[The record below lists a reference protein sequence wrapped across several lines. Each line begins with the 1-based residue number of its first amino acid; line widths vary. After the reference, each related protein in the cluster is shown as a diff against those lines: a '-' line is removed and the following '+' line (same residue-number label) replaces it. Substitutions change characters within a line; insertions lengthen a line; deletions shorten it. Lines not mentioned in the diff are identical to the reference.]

1 VGRERLGTWRI
12 SALPSSVPQLRVALG
27 DVIAGRGFDEDAVAL
42 AVTEAVTNVVRHAY
56 PGPVGMVT
64 LSAQASKNELVVV
77 VTDEGHGS
85 RGFTMRATP
94 PGLGM
99 GLALIRELCASVRVE
114 PTNSGTTITMYFN
127 RLSSDDPG

>member
-1 VGRERLGTWRI
+1 
-12 SALPSSVPQLRVALG
+12 VPQLRVALG

-64 LSAQASKNELVVV
+64 LSARASKDELVVV

-114 PTNSGTTITMYFN
+114 PTKSGTTITMYFN
-127 RLSSDDPG
+127 RLPSDEPG